1 MAKEKSFLNAVKWS
15 YAASLGER
23 AFGAIFAV
31 ILAALLGPR
40 DFGIISI
47 AVIYISFLQMFLD
60 QGFVAAL
67 IQKKKLEPQHL
78 NSVFWMDLA
87 LSFFLVALSILLSRW
102 WAAINHAP
110 QVATIISVLSLCIPI
125 EGMAI
130 VQKTILSR
138 EMDFKSLS
146 IRSNAS
152 VLVSGVIGIGMA
164 FGGLGVW
171 ALVGQQIVRDLSAL
185 ILLWRLSPW
194 RPRFEFSWPHLKDL
208 MGFSISN
215 FIAQL
220 GIFADLY
227 TGSILLGIL
236 FGPVA
241 VGLYRLADRLMNS
254 VLAIATSSIQAVSLP
269 EFSRFQDDPDN
280 LKKSALSCI
289 GLSSSVTLPAL
300 SGLAA
305 VSGPLMATI
314 GPKWVAASDVL
325 KVLCILGMVLIFGF
339 FTGPLL
345 QAMARPHR
353 LALLE
358 WARTVVGMLCL
369 VVAGRLVRN
378 GSVTSQ
384 IMSIALARFVAG
396 ALLATPVFM
405 YILMRLC
412 RISIRDLAAAVA
424 PSAFASVALVTMITM
439 FQHLGYLSH
448 GKPSILLVTEI
459 AIGGTVGL
467 IVLLSLDA
475 HLRATAEAIVGRM
488 KVCFVTSGDG

>member
-164 FGGLGVW
+164 FGG
-171 ALVGQQIVRDLSAL
+171 
-185 ILLWRLSPW
+185 
-194 RPRFEFSWPHLKDL
+194 
-208 MGFSISN
+208 
-215 FIAQL
+215 
-220 GIFADLY
+220 
-227 TGSILLGIL
+227 
-236 FGPVA
+236 
-241 VGLYRLADRLMNS
+241 
-254 VLAIATSSIQAVSLP
+254 
-269 EFSRFQDDPDN
+269 
-280 LKKSALSCI
+280 
-289 GLSSSVTLPAL
+289 
-300 SGLAA
+300 
-305 VSGPLMATI
+305 
-314 GPKWVAASDVL
+314 
-325 KVLCILGMVLIFGF
+325 
-339 FTGPLL
+339 
-345 QAMARPHR
+345 
-353 LALLE
+353 
-358 WARTVVGMLCL
+358 
-369 VVAGRLVRN
+369 
-378 GSVTSQ
+378 
-384 IMSIALARFVAG
+384 
-396 ALLATPVFM
+396 
-405 YILMRLC
+405 
-412 RISIRDLAAAVA
+412 
-424 PSAFASVALVTMITM
+424 
-439 FQHLGYLSH
+439 
-448 GKPSILLVTEI
+448 
-459 AIGGTVGL
+459 
-467 IVLLSLDA
+467 
-475 HLRATAEAIVGRM
+475 
-488 KVCFVTSGDG
+488 